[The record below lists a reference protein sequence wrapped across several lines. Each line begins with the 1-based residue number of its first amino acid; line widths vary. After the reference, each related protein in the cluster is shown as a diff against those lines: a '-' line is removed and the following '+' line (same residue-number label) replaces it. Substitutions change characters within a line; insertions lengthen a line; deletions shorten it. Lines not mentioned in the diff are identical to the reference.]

1 MTMREYISHM
11 KQVAKDDSRLFLE
24 PYVAVF
30 KWVKR
35 KFGSSI

>member
-1 MTMREYISHM
+1 MTLREFLSHM
-11 KQVAKDDSRLFLE
+11 KQVAKDDSRLYLE

-35 KFGSSI
+35 KVNPSN

>member
-1 MTMREYISHM
+1 MTMREFLSHM
-11 KQVAKDDSRLFLE
+11 KQVAKSDTRLFFE

-35 KFGSSI
+35 RLGPST